1 METEKILMGQRQLQ
15 RWHVMKMVEVG
26 KITLKEASE
35 KIGVSYRQAKR
46 IGRAMRERGM
56 KALVHGN
63 RGRPSRW
70 RLAEPLR
77 QRVLELARG
86 LYKEFNDTHLT
97 EILSE
102 RKGIELSR
110 ETVRRLRRGVGQ
122 EPKRK
127 RRAPRHRKRR
137 ERMAQEGAMVLW
149 DGSPHPWFGEQ
160 YPPCCLMAAMDD
172 ARGKLLAARFFPF
185 EGSSGY
191 LWLLKTIVKSY
202 GIPLVIYHDRH
213 GALHRNDSHWSL
225 EEQLAGRQEP
235 TQVGLALEALGIGS
249 IAALS
254 PQAKGRIERLFGV
267 LQDRL
272 IAELRLEGIDTIEEA
287 NGFLRGFIPRFNRR
301 FAVRAKDAQ
310 KAWREVPRELDLD
323 RMISFRYRSVVGN
336 DNSVRIGGL
345 ILDLPPGPHQRSY
358 AKAEVEVR
366 QLLDGSWRVYHKDR
380 LLARHPS
387 TELRD
392 PVRALGH
399 NRRIKGASSKQW
411 VYLASA
417 PCLKPLRRSFK
428 GTFSCCS

>member
-1 METEKILMGQRQLQ
+1 MGQRQLQ

-46 IGRAMRERGM
+46 IGRAIRDRGM

-63 RGRPSRW
+63 RGRPSHR
-70 RLAEPLR
+70 RLEEPLR
-77 QRVLELARG
+77 ERVLALSRG
-86 LYKEFNDTHLT
+86 LYTEFNDTHLT
-97 EILSE
+97 EVLSE
-102 RKGIELSR
+102 REGIDLSR
-110 ETVRRLRRGVGQ
+110 ETVRRLRRGAGQ

-127 RRAPRHRKRR
+127 RRAPRHHKRR
-137 ERMAQEGAMVLW
+137 ERKAQEGAMVLW
-149 DGSPHPWFGEQ
+149 DGSPHPWFGPK
-160 YPPCCLMAAMDD
+160 YPACCLMAAMDD

-191 LWLLKTIVKSY
+191 LWLLKTIVKRY

-213 GALHRNDSHWSL
+213 GALHRNDAHWTL
-225 EEQLAGRQEP
+225 EEQLVGRQEP

-254 PQAKGRIERLFGV
+254 PQAKGRIERLFGT
-267 LQDRL
+267 LQDRMS
-272 IAELRLEGIDTIEEA
+272 AELRLEGIHTMQKA
-287 NGFLRGFIPRFNRR
+287 NGFLKGFLPRFNRR
-301 FAVRAKDAQ
+301 FAVSPKESQ

-323 RMISFRYRSVVGN
+323 RIISFRYRSVVGN

-345 ILDLPPGPHQRSY
+345 ILDLPPGPNRRSY
-358 AKAEVEVR
+358 AKTQVEVR
-366 QLLDGSWRVYHKDR
+366 QLLDGSWRVYRHDR
-380 LLARHPS
+380 LIARHAS

-392 PVRALGH
+392 PVRALAH
-399 NRRIKGASSKQW
+399 NRRIKGASSDQW

-417 PCLKPLRRSFK
+417 LPSQAPQADF
-428 GTFSCCS
+428 